1 MSTGVSHLDPRQYH
15 HTMSSTLLYVWYEA
29 LTIIEEETLEARWAR
44 LERALA
50 AQGRCAT
57 A

>member
-1 MSTGVSHLDPRQYH
+1 MSTGVSHLPRQYH